1 MADIRQMDP
10 GSLLDKLDLD
20 SLCEGNRRLRELA
33 EAQKQDLKVELS
45 REGFKDPPPRF
56 ELNWAN
62 RVILTGLPLITPAK
76 LETLKK
82 VLIKLTTKLNISL
95 EAGQIDIPIEGEQS
109 SGVAFLSLANED
121 LAKQAIRA
129 CSGLPL
135 DAKHTLAAYS
145 FEEFDRIL
153 GTPETYTEPAIF
165 SKSELMG
172 WLVDSR
178 DQFVLRHEDKT
189 SVYWNDVAS
198 RQPEL
203 LPTQRLWSDRY
214 VYWSASGTYLASL
227 HQNGVILWA
236 GGEFSEYKRF
246 SHAHVLQ
253 LEFSPCERYLL
264 TCSPAVDGNYTYVV
278 WDVRT
283 GKELRTFTAI
293 SEAWGAYKWSNSG
306 DYLAKISQNLISVYK
321 SEDMQLLE
329 DGKGNKT
336 SIKAEG
342 IKSFMWSP
350 GSDILSYF
358 VVAEETS
365 RIKLVVIP
373 SREELHSRT
382 LTNAQECS
390 LVWQGEGQF
399 LAALATNFTKKGK
412 PKHSTL
418 EIFFF
423 RKRDIPVCTLKL
435 DYIAQQLCWETQGS
449 RFSLLSEENHELR
462 LKIYQLNAERAEL
475 EVVSDTEA
483 EGKEVFWAPQGGHFV
498 VCNRA
503 KVATGPGLLKFF
515 VIKGKS
521 LHCLNSQMHPYLSH
535 VEWDQS
541 GLHLISSARQPLGAA
556 GSSTS
561 FTYTIWTCQGQ
572 AIYSTNVRGLYQ
584 VLWRP
589 RPKYALP
596 REKQQEAEAR
606 MQQQAQNYIESDRR
620 KAEEAKHRFTREKD
634 FKHKQFFDNFGPL
647 SKRWTDTARERAA
660 LVGYTEEQE
669 RRRWREE
676 VTEVETFLKTKI
688 GTMHRS
694 AAAAIAR

>member
-1 MADIRQMDP
+1 MADIRHMDP

-33 EAQKQDLKVELS
+33 EGQKQDLKVELS

-56 ELNWAN
+56 EINWAN
-62 RVILTGLPLITPAK
+62 RVILTGLPIITPAK

-82 VLIKLTTKLNISL
+82 VLIKLTGKLNISL
-95 EAGQIDIPIEGEQS
+95 DLGQIDIPFEGEQS

-121 LAKQAIRA
+121 LAKHAIRA
-129 CSGLPL
+129 CTGLSL
-135 DAKHTLAAYS
+135 DAKHPLAAYS
-145 FEEFDRIL
+145 FEEFDRVL
-153 GTPETYTEPAIF
+153 STPDSYTEPAIF

-178 DQFVLRHEDKT
+178 DQLVLRHEDKT
-189 SVYWNDVAS
+189 SVFWNDVAS

-203 LPTQRLWSDRY
+203 VPTQRLWSDSY
-214 VYWSASGTYLASL
+214 VFWSASGTYLASL

-246 SHAHVLQ
+246 SHAHVTQ

-264 TCSPAVDGNYTYVV
+264 TFSQSADGTYTYVV
-278 WDVRT
+278 WNVRT
-283 GKELRTFTAI
+283 GKELRTFSFI
-293 SEAWGAYKWSNSG
+293 SESWGAYKWSNSG
-306 DYLAKISQNLISVYK
+306 EYLAKISQNLISVYS
-321 SEDMQLLE
+321 SEDMQLLG
-329 DGKGNKT
+329 DSKGNKT

-358 VVAEETS
+358 VVNEETS
-365 RIKLVVIP
+365 RIKLVSIP

-382 LTNAQECS
+382 LTNAQECT

-399 LAALATNFTKKGK
+399 LVALATNFTKKGK
-412 PKHSTL
+412 PSHSTL

-423 RKRDIPVCTLKL
+423 QKRDIPVCTLKL
-435 DYIAQQLCWETQGS
+435 EHIAQQLCSETQGN
-449 RFSLLSEENHELR
+449 RFSLLTEENHELR
-462 LKIYQLNAERAEL
+462 LKIYQLNAERS
-475 EVVSDTEA
+475 EVEMVSDTEA

-503 KVATGPGLLKFF
+503 KVASSAGLLKFF

-521 LHCLNSQMHPYLSH
+521 LHCLNSQNHPYLTH

-541 GLHLISSARQPLGAA
+541 GLHLISSARQALGA
-556 GSSTS
+556 GSSAS

-620 KAEEAKHRFTREKD
+620 KAEEAKHRISLEKSR
-634 FKHKQFFDNFGPL
+634 KHKQFFDNFGPL
-647 SKRWTDTARERAA
+647 SKRWIDTARERAA
-660 LVGYTEEQE
+660 LVNYTEEQE
-669 RRRWREE
+669 RGRWREE
-676 VTEVETFLKTKI
+676 VVEVETFLKTKI
-688 GTMHRS
+688 GTVRGTV
-694 AAAAIAR
+694 AAALAR